1 MKVTKHCYS
10 WDKISEIYDFGRRR
24 KATLDL
30 KYQKLKIARGEK
42 QGRLQHR
49 LQLGIPLPYEAGR
62 TVDQVPKLGKW
73 SHRLISIEKSREKD
87 RRGGKFHL
95 EPQKFFRTQILFLNT
110 TEVSFAIFPFSLL
123 SLGNALRQS

>member
-1 MKVTKHCYS
+1 VTKHCYS
-10 WDKISEIYDFGRRR
+10 WDKISELYDFGRRR

-49 LQLGIPLPYEAGR
+49 LQLGIPLPCEAGR

-73 SHRLISIEKSREKD
+73 SHRLISTEKSRKKIEGEGNFAWNP
-87 RRGGKFHL
+87 RN
-95 EPQKFFRTQILFLNT
+95 FFELRY
-110 TEVSFAIFPFSLL
+110 SF
-123 SLGNALRQS
+123 